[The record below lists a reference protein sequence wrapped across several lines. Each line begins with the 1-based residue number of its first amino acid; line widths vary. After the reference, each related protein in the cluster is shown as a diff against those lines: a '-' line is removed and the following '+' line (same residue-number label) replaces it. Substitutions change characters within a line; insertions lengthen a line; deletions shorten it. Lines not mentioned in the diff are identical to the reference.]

1 MGGEAPEEP
10 STRAKC
16 LGFTRRTASLR
27 HYTRRAVV
35 YRSATARRVYRP
47 LSSYWSGFNCFP
59 LMDCPVFREPRPTN
73 CGVLNDALQM
83 LVKKLDRAFLDL
95 YAQRGVQYHVGRTGD
110 RQELERAPRFFESI
124 HQFEAVPEID
134 VIVGRAVDKK

>member
-1 MGGEAPEEP
+1 MVGRG
-10 STRAKC
+10 S
-16 LGFTRRTASLR
+16 RRTLDQSEVSGIHPPNGIVTPLDAPSGGLPLGHGSARLQASWI
-27 HYTRRAVV
+27 H
-35 YRSATARRVYRP
+35 
-47 LSSYWSGFNCFP
+47 WSGFNFFP